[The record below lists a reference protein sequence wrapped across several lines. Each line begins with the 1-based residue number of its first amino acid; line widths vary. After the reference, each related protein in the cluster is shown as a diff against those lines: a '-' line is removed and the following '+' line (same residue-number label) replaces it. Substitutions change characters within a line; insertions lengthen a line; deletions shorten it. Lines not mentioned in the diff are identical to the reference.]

1 MEKNGEITKEE
12 QKDRIL
18 TVMSILDNTE
28 GLGEEEANEL
38 KKAIYTRST
47 NPEPTP
53 IETWKSD
60 KIDKL
65 AAALA
70 KVQGELEGAKSDS
83 TNPFFNSSY
92 ADLHTVIKSS
102 FPYLSK
108 HGLSV
113 SQGNEVIEGA
123 VCITT
128 TLMHESG
135 QWLRSKIKLP
145 LEKVTA
151 QGVGAACTYGR
162 RYGLSA
168 IVGVAQYDDDANSI
182 SGKNPRSAVDKF
194 HANKQK

>member
-1 MEKNGEITKEE
+1 MDHIQNIK
-12 QKDRIL
+12 
-18 TVMSILDNTE
+18 TVFHILDQTE
-28 GLGEEEANEL
+28 GLGEEECDKL
-38 KKAIYTRST
+38 KKSLSGLAAQLVEEDNHDS
-47 NPEPTP
+47 
-53 IETWKSD
+53 WKSD

-113 SQGNEVIEGA
+113 SQGNEVIAGA

-145 LEKVTA
+145 MDKVNA

-168 IVGVAQYDDDANSI
+168 IVGIAQYDDDANAI
-182 SGKNPRSAVDKF
+182 SGSNPRSAARNRSAVDKF